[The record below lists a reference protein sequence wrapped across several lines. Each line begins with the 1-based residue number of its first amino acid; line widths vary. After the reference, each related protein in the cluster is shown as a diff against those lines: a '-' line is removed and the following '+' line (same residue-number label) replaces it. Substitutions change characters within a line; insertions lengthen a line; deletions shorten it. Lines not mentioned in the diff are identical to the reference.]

1 MADSS
6 TSNSRPTRRDA
17 EEVPVSSAKKSGG
30 RGRGISAPSR
40 ESWDPTAGDGDT
52 SAYAASQP
60 GGEQTSGKDS
70 KDSKGSKGGSD
81 RSFMDKVK
89 IALRDAGR
97 NLDDARTAPASG
109 AAPSRATTNKR
120 PTRRARLRLT
130 RLDPWSVAKMAFLL
144 SIALGVVTVVAVA
157 LVWGVLD
164 AAGVWD
170 SINAMVYQVIGSD
183 SGTDFDVENYLGTS
197 RVIGFTMIVAGI
209 DVLLLTAIATLA
221 AFLYNLGAAL
231 LGGVEVTLA
240 EDAR

>member
-6 TSNSRPTRRDA
+6 TSKSRPTRRDA
-17 EEVPVSSAKKSGG
+17 EEVSSSSSSGKGSSRMAK
-30 RGRGISAPSR
+30 RGI
-40 ESWDPTAGDGDT
+40 WDPTAGDTGT
-52 SAYAASQP
+52 S
-60 GGEQTSGKDS
+60 DS
-70 KDSKGSKGGSD
+70 SSSSSSSTGSD
-81 RSFMDKVK
+81 SSSASPRKEGPSFMDKVK
-89 IALRDAGR
+89 VALRDAGR
-97 NLDDARTAPASG
+97 NMDDARTAPAQG
-109 AAPSRATTNKR
+109 AAPSKATTNKR

-144 SIALGVVTVVAVA
+144 SIALGVVTVVSVA

-170 SINAMVYQVIGSD
+170 SINAMVYQVIGQD

>member
-1 MADSS
+1 MADSN
-6 TSNSRPTRRDA
+6 TSKSRPTRRDA
-17 EEVPVSSAKKSGG
+17 EEVPASSSGRKIGRKGGGVSV
-30 RGRGISAPSR
+30 PPR

-52 SAYAASQP
+52 SGRDSSSSAASGASP
-60 GGEQTSGKDS
+60 K
-70 KDSKGSKGGSD
+70 SKGDD
-81 RSFMDKVK
+81 RSFVDKVK
-89 IALRDAGR
+89 IALRDASS

-109 AAPSRATTNKR
+109 AAPSKATTNKR

-130 RLDPWSVAKMAFLL
+130 RIDPWSVAKMAFLL
-144 SIALGVVTVVAVA
+144 SIALGVVTVVAVS
-157 LVWGVLD
+157 LVWGVLE

-197 RVIGFTMIVAGI
+197 RVVGFTMIVAGI
-209 DVLLLTAIATLA
+209 DVLLLTAIATLG